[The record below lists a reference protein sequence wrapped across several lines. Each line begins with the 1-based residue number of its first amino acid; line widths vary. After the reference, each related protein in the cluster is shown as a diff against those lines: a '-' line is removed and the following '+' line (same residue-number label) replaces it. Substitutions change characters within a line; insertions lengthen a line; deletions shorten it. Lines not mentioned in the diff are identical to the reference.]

1 MPISGSGAPNSV
13 AANGPAM
20 SPDDKGQPPAGL
32 AGAAAEQTADDTGDA
47 GDAPER
53 QHQQHGGKSDQHAAG
68 KRDHHG
74 IHGFLVCASERHAIA
89 VAQKGMAAA
98 GRG

>member
-1 MPISGSGAPNSV
+1 MRPWV
-13 AANGPAM
+13 
-20 SPDDKGQPPAGL
+20 
-32 AGAAAEQTADDTGDA
+32 E
-47 GDAPER
+47 
-53 QHQQHGGKSDQHAAG
+53 HQQHGGKSDQHAAG

-74 IHGFLVCASERHAIA
+74 IHGFLVCTSERHAIA